1 MCMCIESYTANLYIC
16 GKLLQPT
23 DIEGQLEIVKFLLD
37 QLWHLWTCGQMG
49 SVWSM
54 DIYYE

>member
-1 MCMCIESYTANLYIC
+1 MVQCPITKMPAKCEQNSSLIA
-16 GKLLQPT
+16 

-37 QLWHLWTCGQMG
+37 QLWNCGHVTGQMG